1 MLNEKLLQNQSTQN
15 EFGKLI
21 KGLKTEEKIQL
32 LGVLRSLVD
41 SREKGEFTK

>member
-32 LGVLRSLVD
+32 LGILRSVVD
-41 SREKGEFTK
+41 SRDKGELRK